1 MKRIAFALM
10 LLPLTTAGA
19 LAADAD
25 LPRPP
30 ELEPAIQFWTR
41 VYSEVTTNAG
51 LIHDRDNLDVVYEV
65 MHFDDDTTR
74 RRRAAQ
80 VRARKRH
87 YRELLLELAS
97 TNRETISPQAREVL
111 KLWPSGVS
119 DRRLR
124 QAAHSI
130 RFQLGQADKFRAGLV
145 RSGAWEPYIRR
156 TLKEMGLPE
165 ELAALPH
172 VESSFNPDAWSRVGA
187 AGLWQF
193 TRSTGQRYM
202 RIDHVVDERMDPFRS
217 TIAAARLL
225 QHNYS
230 VTEDWALAITAYN
243 HGLAGVRRA
252 AHKIGTKDIGK
263 IVQQY
268 DGRRWGFASRNFY
281 AAFLAAVD
289 VDFHAEKYFGDV
301 QRNNPLVTETVELP
315 FFAPADELADA
326 FDVDVAT
333 LRRLNRGLR
342 EPVWNG
348 DKRVPRGYAL
358 RLPAGPHRDQ
368 PTQLLASVDQ
378 DARYF
383 DQVPDRFHRVQRGE
397 ALSTIARRYGV
408 STHELVALNNLRS
421 RNFIRAGQRLRL
433 PVPADS
439 EARVSDGTY
448 TVRRGDTLSRIALRV
463 GLSVGDIAAANGLG
477 DGHTIYPGQE
487 LRVDGRA
494 AADVDTVAE
503 AETDAA
509 TNEASESDDTGGADQ
524 QPATETVVAMADE
537 PDDGTASDAAD
548 SPVAAVNDGGE
559 APGTVAAPADGE
571 VAPGDAAA
579 TSEGDTDMAADM
591 PQPKVSDD
599 SLDSEVAMADQPG
612 TAPADDDPVEP
623 QPDLSADPSDYQV
636 ADDDTIEVQAAETLG
651 HYAEWLDLRASQL
664 RRINDMRYGTPVVIG
679 NRLALDFSNVDPA
692 TFEKRRQAYHESLQ
706 ARFFDQFRIAGT
718 KKVLVQRG
726 DSLWTLARRAD
737 NVPVWLLRQYNPDL
751 DFTALQPGMPVTLPQ
766 VERQP
771 QTDNDSGSKRAEA
784 AGTDGAS
791 DV

>member
-10 LLPLTTAGA
+10 LLPFTAAGA

-30 ELEPAIQFWTR
+30 ELEPAVQFWTR
-41 VYSEVTTNAG
+41 VYSEVTTDAG
-51 LIHDRDNLDVVYEV
+51 LIHDRDNLDIVYEV
-65 MHFDDDTTR
+65 MHFDDDVTR
-74 RRRAAQ
+74 RQRAAK

-87 YRELLLELAS
+87 YRELLLELAN
-97 TNRETISPQAREVL
+97 TNRETISPRAREVL

-119 DRRLR
+119 DQRLR
-124 QAAHSI
+124 RAAHSI

-156 TLKEMGLPE
+156 TLTDMGLPE

-202 RIDHVVDERMDPFRS
+202 RIDHIVDERMDPFRS

-230 VTEDWALAITAYN
+230 VTENWALAITAYN

-252 AHKIGTKDIGK
+252 ARNVGTKDIGE
-263 IVQQY
+263 IVEQY

-315 FFAPADELADA
+315 FFAPADQLADA
-326 FDVDVAT
+326 FDLDIAT

-342 EPVWNG
+342 EPIWNG

-383 DQVPDRFHRVQRGE
+383 DQVPDRFHRVRRGE

-408 STHELVALNNLRS
+408 STHELVVLNNLRS

-433 PVPADS
+433 PVQEDS
-439 EARVSDGTY
+439 EPRVQDGTY

-463 GLSVGDIAAANGLG
+463 GLSVSDIVAANGLG
-477 DGHTIYPGQE
+477 DEHTIYPGQE

-494 AADVDTVAE
+494 AEDVDVVAE
-503 AETDAA
+503 AEAA
-509 TNEASESDDTGGADQ
+509 DDSETTGADEQ
-524 QPATETVVAMADE
+524 AASETVVAMA
-537 PDDGTASDAAD
+537 DDGTASDAAD
-548 SPVAAVNDGGE
+548 SAASVM
-559 APGTVAAPADGE
+559 A
-571 VAPGDAAA
+571 GDAAA
-579 TSEGDTDMAADM
+579 PAAAPDDEASAPGDEASGAPDGDTMTAAM
-591 PQPKVSDD
+591 PAPFGGDATGGPE
-599 SLDSEVAMADQPG
+599 LDAELAEQPG
-612 TAPADDDPVEP
+612 TAPADADPVEA

-636 ADDDTIEVQAAETLG
+636 ADDRTIEVQAAETLG

-679 NRLALDFSNVDPA
+679 NRLELDFSNVDPA
-692 TFEKRRQAYHESLQ
+692 TFEQRRQAYHESLQ
-706 ARFFDQFRIAGT
+706 TRFFDQFRIAGT

-751 DFTALQPGMPVTLPQ
+751 DFTALQPGMPITLPQ

-771 QTDNDSGSKRAEA
+771 QTDNDSGSTHAEA
-784 AGTDGAS
+784 TGSDDAS